1 VAVNLLKY
9 LDAKGR
15 YRSGTIC
22 FLLLIFNQSGWE
34 MKLRHIALL
43 LLALPASTSFGQ
55 YPTHNRDRGLIVGGL
70 LGAVTG
76 GAIGEN
82 NDEPAA
88 GAAIGA
94 AVGALTGAA
103 FGDSVDNE
111 IAWRQAAQQQRM
123 AYQAAKAVQIHDV
136 IAMSQAGL
144 SDSVIV
150 SHIHANGV
158 AARPQP
164 TELITMSRAGV
175 SEAVMHAMQTARL
188 ASAQP
193 MPPVYRDRVIVEEHH
208 YVAPRYPRYHHWHY
222 HHVHPHYY
230 RPGVH
235 WQFSF
240 GD

>member
-1 VAVNLLKY
+1 
-9 LDAKGR
+9 
-15 YRSGTIC
+15 
-22 FLLLIFNQSGWE
+22 
-34 MKLRHIALL
+34 
-43 LLALPASTSFGQ
+43 
-55 YPTHNRDRGLIVGGL
+55 LIVGGL

-111 IAWRQAAQQQRM
+111 IAWRQAARQQRVAHQM
-123 AYQAAKAVQIHDV
+123 AKVVKMHDV

-144 SDSVIV
+144 GDSVII
-150 SHIHANGV
+150 SHIQANGV

-175 SEAVMHAMQTARL
+175 SEAVMHAMQTAPL
-188 ASAQP
+188 ACAP
-193 MPPVYRDRVIVEEHH
+193 PAPPVYRGSVIVERHH
-208 YVAPRYPRYHHWHY
+208 YIAPRYPRYNHWHY
-222 HHVHPHYY
+222 HHGHPPCHG
-230 RPGVH
+230 PGVH
-235 WQFSF
+235 WRFSF
-240 GD
+240 GN